1 MKLKEWIEKNCD
13 KEIEFKDGKLTI
25 KEPEVKGRWKP
36 DRHEFYRFLGVNGN
50 ISCEAWVNHRV
61 DHDRWSVGNVF
72 KTEEEARNMIERLKI
87 CAEMLDLGGGEH
99 FKPNE
104 VNHRIS
110 YNHHTGRLV
119 LDVESIFQD
128 PFVIYFDRDVSLI
141 GVIEKIGES
150 RIKKYLFGVDDEKDK
165 E

>member
-1 MKLKEWIEKNCD
+1 MKSKEWIEKNLD
-13 KEIEFKDGKLTI
+13 KGIEFKDGKLTV

-36 DRHEFYRFLGVNGN
+36 TYGDDYYY
-50 ISCEAWVNHRV
+50 IDSI
-61 DHDRWSVGNVF
+61 GNVEPDDWDNWIGGKEGLVIGSAF
-72 KTEEEARNMIERLKI
+72 RTKEEAEFARERLKI
-87 CAEMLDLGGGEH
+87 RAEMLDLGGREY

-128 PFVIYFDRDVSLI
+128 PFVIYFDREIYLT
-141 GVIEKIGES
+141 GVIEKIGET
-150 RIKKYLFGVDDEKDK
+150 RIKKYLFGVDDE
-165 E
+165 ENGE